1 MHFIFSVCMG
11 GKSRNWSSALLIVRL
26 FGGWSL
32 VAQSSGW
39 SGTSVGQLEGPSVV
53 RSFGGC
59 LKLSGCLVVW
69 SFGGE
74 VH

>member
-1 MHFIFSVCMG
+1 MVG
-11 GKSRNWSSALLIVRL
+11 R
-26 FGGWSL
+26 WSL
-32 VAQSSGW
+32 SRL
-39 SGTSVGQLEGPSVV
+39 TSAGQLEGPSVV

-74 VH
+74 VY